1 MFEVPLLIFYLGLFV
16 GPLCL
21 LRSHRWTIGAG
32 LLLMVSGVF
41 LSAFSKSAM
50 DLCLS
55 VGVIVGMVLYLFQN
69 IATSLQVLLSYRLFS
84 FRVWQRINN

>member
-1 MFEVPLLIFYLGLFV
+1 MNDVNVQLRRDKPIFVQKHKFVKIIPMIFYSGLFV

-21 LRSHRWTIGAG
+21 LRSHRWMLGAG

-55 VGVIVGMVLYLFQN
+55 VGVIVGM
-69 IATSLQVLLSYRLFS
+69 S
-84 FRVWQRINN
+84 

>member
-1 MFEVPLLIFYLGLFV
+1 MNGLEHILSEHFFLCGILRVSKQTSKHKFVKIIQIISYSGLFV

-21 LRSHRWTIGAG
+21 LRSHRWTLGAG

-55 VGVIVGMVLYLFQN
+55 VGVIVGM
-69 IATSLQVLLSYRLFS
+69 S
-84 FRVWQRINN
+84 